1 MSFRGWRSRCASSRC
16 SSSLIEDEAGHR
28 NLTCQKLLQTFI
40 ERYAGFGDFVG
51 NYVYANGSLTPLG
64 QTYSQTK

>member
-1 MSFRGWRSRCASSRC
+1 MLSRGWRSRCASWSR
-16 SSSLIEDEAGHR
+16 AGGQ
-28 NLTCQKLLQTFI
+28 NLTSQKLLQTFI